1 MPRFIYDAVYIRP
14 LQTQYTDL
22 IVSTAS
28 HCQREKFFM
37 RKYIFKSSRYASVE
51 HVSSGSTMR
60 MQSIRFGLGLCCGK
74 SPSPRRH
81 VGEIRLRKSDSER
94 VAHVVGIVIFRQ
106 RISSQ
111 TRHVRALWQ
120 TVVEYF
126 MKLDRRRMTG
136 IRSVSF
142 GDISH
147 SFSIFLFSFLSMSV
161 HINDMRIVLD
171 SNNFQD
177 MVHPK
182 STYSR
187 QLKSIKI
194 ILEIVNWT
202 STLKSE
208 LPVDWKKSTI
218 K

>member
-1 MPRFIYDAVYIRP
+1 MNRPFAPRSIFLWSLTNVLMPRFIYDAVYIRP
-14 LQTQYTDL
+14 LQTQYTNL

-28 HCQREKFFM
+28 HCQREKLFM
-37 RKYIFKSSRYASVE
+37 RKYILKSSRYASVE

-60 MQSIRFGLGLCCGK
+60 TRSIRFGLGLCYGK

-81 VGEIRLRKSDSER
+81 VGEIRPRKSDSER

-111 TRHVRALWQ
+111 TRHVRALWLQ

-147 SFSIFLFSFLSMSV
+147 SFSILFFFLSFPWAC
-161 HINDMRIVLD
+161 I
-171 SNNFQD
+171 
-177 MVHPK
+177 
-182 STYSR
+182 
-187 QLKSIKI
+187 
-194 ILEIVNWT
+194 
-202 STLKSE
+202 
-208 LPVDWKKSTI
+208 
-218 K
+218 